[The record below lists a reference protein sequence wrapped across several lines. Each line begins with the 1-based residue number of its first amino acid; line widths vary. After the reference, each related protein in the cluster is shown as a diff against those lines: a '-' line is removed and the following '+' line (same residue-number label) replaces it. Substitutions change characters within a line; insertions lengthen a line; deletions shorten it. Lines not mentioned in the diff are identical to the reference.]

1 MKALVLIT
9 DAFGGRGGIAK
20 FNRDFISSLC
30 SHPNCSVVVAI
41 PRKKLCD
48 RLENLPPKL
57 TYITSGVTG
66 KLSYFLTVFNTIRTN
81 SKFDLIVCGHLY
93 MLPLAW
99 MVKLWT
105 KAPILMIIHGVEAW
119 KPRKRLVNYCIKNL
133 DGIVSVSQHTMDLF
147 QAWANVPETQQ
158 FILPNSIAIEQYGY
172 APKNPELLSR
182 YGLKDKTVLMT
193 LGRLDSYER
202 YKGFD
207 EMIDLMPQLSTII
220 PNLTY
225 LIVGE
230 GPDRDRLEAKVR
242 SLNIQK
248 QVVFTGFITESEKA
262 DHYRLA
268 DAYVMPS
275 KGEGFGI
282 VFLEAM
288 ACGIP
293 VVASKLDGSRE
304 AVRDGLL
311 GILVNPDDPEE
322 IKTGILEALQRPK
335 GSIPVGLD
343 YFDYRNFE
351 LRCHEIIRTS
361 VIPKNHN

>member
-1 MKALVLIT
+1 
-9 DAFGGRGGIAK
+9 
-20 FNRDFISSLC
+20 
-30 SHPNCSVVVAI
+30 
-41 PRKKLCD
+41 
-48 RLENLPPKL
+48 
-57 TYITSGVTG
+57 
-66 KLSYFLTVFNTIRTN
+66 
-81 SKFDLIVCGHLY
+81 

-99 MVKLWT
+99 LVKLWT
-105 KAPILMIIHGVEAW
+105 KAPIFMIIHGIEAW
-119 KPRKRLVNYCIKNL
+119 KPRSRLVDYCLKSL
-133 DGIVSVSQHTMDLF
+133 DGIISVSQHTMDLF
-147 QAWANVPETQQ
+147 QNWANVSGIQH

-172 APKNPELLSR
+172 APKNSELLSR

-193 LGRLDSYER
+193 LGRLDSCER

-207 EMIDLMPQLSTII
+207 EMIDLMPQLRTII

-230 GPDRDRLEAKVR
+230 GHDQSRLEAKVR

-248 QVVFTGFITESEKA
+248 QVVFTGFVAESEKA
-262 DHYRLA
+262 EHYRLA
-268 DAYVMPS
+268 DTYVMPS

-311 GILVNPDDPEE
+311 GILVNPNEPEE
-322 IKTGILEALQRPK
+322 IKAGILEALQRPR
-335 GSIPVGLD
+335 GIEPLGLD
-343 YFDYRNFE
+343 YFYYENFE
-351 LRCHEIIRTS
+351 LRCHEILHYI
-361 VIPKNHN
+361 NHPAKS